1 MIRSTILA
9 ALACSTAIVT
19 PASAQTGPAPA
30 ADDRSPV
37 LDDAATDQR
46 ADQGQDIV
54 VTGTIL
60 GAEARNLDAQ
70 RRADSIV
77 NVISADGIGRLPDR
91 NAAEAV
97 QRIPGVAIERDQG
110 EGRFVA
116 VRGLP
121 SQWNSTLI
129 NGNRLPTAEEETTS
143 RATAFDFFPSELIE
157 QVIVAKAI
165 TPDMEGDAI
174 GGSINFIT
182 RTAPKKRTLQLTA
195 AGNYLEKSDKFGGLV
210 SGMVGDRFGADDK
223 FGFIVSGTYY
233 ARNWATDNYE
243 PRRGGDAIGIT
254 RLELRD
260 YTGLR
265 ETVGLNGAV
274 EYAMDNGGKL
284 YARGIY
290 GSLSDDETHYKHR
303 YNFASNR
310 IEVQHIFNTLITE
323 LAGGEIGGIHMFGK
337 GGAKF
342 DWKIAHYEN
351 LFRYGD
357 TPDDRDH
364 SYFVVRFDQR
374 NVGYQG
380 LDNRGSGKLAY
391 NTVDGGSD
399 PSDAISTHLPDAFRM
414 NPALTRL
421 SNVELY
427 KIRVKET
434 DRIVAEANL
443 TLPAGDTI
451 EFKAGAKYRDKL
463 RDATFE
469 DLFYTWNPAAGPVPT
484 LADFGLMDQ
493 PGRGQ
498 YLDELAI
505 GSRYA
510 KQFSQVV
517 SERQI
522 VDWYLANRNNLVLD
536 AAGSATRENGGALG
550 RTFTLNEKQMAGYAM
565 MTWKPDDRWTILG
578 GLRLEHTDTTVDGQV
593 LVKGALEREKRS
605 SDYLSWLPSLHI
617 TFRPDRDTNL
627 RFAATRSF
635 ARPDFGDLAPGGAFS
650 EADLEFAGGNPGLK
664 PTYSANF
671 DLLAERYFGEVGLIA
686 AGAFYKRISNPIFDS
701 RRIGTFRGIEGVA
714 FLTPDNGAT
723 GSLYGLEIT
732 AQGRF
737 AFLPG
742 ALSNFGVNA
751 NYTLIRSNFTL
762 PDGREVRIP
771 RQADNLGNVALYYDD
786 GRFSTRLA
794 FNYKGAFIEEYGAT
808 AALDSYYG
816 DYASLDLTVNYDV
829 TPALTVFG
837 EASNLTNAKLHYYL
851 GSEERPL
858 QVEYYGPR
866 FLLGIKAKLF

>member
-1 MIRSTILA
+1 MTRSILIA
-9 ALACSTAIVT
+9 ALASSTAMSP
-19 PASAQTGPAPA
+19 PAFAQTPPSAVS
-30 ADDRSPV
+30 DDRSPV
-37 LDDAATDQR
+37 LDGYAPDADE
-46 ADQGQDIV
+46 II

-60 GAEARNLDAQ
+60 GAEARNLEAQ

-77 NVISADGIGRLPDR
+77 NVISADAIGRLPDR

-97 QRIPGVAIERDQG
+97 QRIPGIAIERDQG

-157 QVIVAKAI
+157 QVVVAKAL

-174 GGSINFIT
+174 GGSVNFIT
-182 RTAPKKRTLQLTA
+182 RTAPKERTLQLTA
-195 AGNYLEKSDKFGGLV
+195 AGNYSEKAGKAGGLV
-210 SGMVGDRFGADDK
+210 SGMYGDRFGADDK
-223 FGFIVSGTYY
+223 LGFMISGTYY

-265 ETVGLNGAV
+265 ETIGLNAAA
-274 EYAMDNGGKL
+274 EYAFDDGGKL

-290 GSLSDDETHYKHR
+290 GSLRDDETHYKHR
-303 YNFASNR
+303 YNFPSNR
-310 IEVQHIFNTLITE
+310 VEVQHIFNTLITE
-323 LAGGEIGGIHMFGK
+323 LSGGEVGGIHMIGA
-337 GGAKF
+337 GGGQL
-342 DWKIAHYEN
+342 DWKLARYEN

-357 TPDDRDH
+357 TPDGRDN

-380 LDNRGSGKLAY
+380 LENRGSGNLAY
-391 NTVDGGSD
+391 NVIDGGTD
-399 PSDAISTHLPDAFRM
+399 PADAISNHLPDGFQM
-414 NPALTRL
+414 DPALTRL

-434 DRIVAEANL
+434 DRIVAEVNL
-443 TLPAGDTI
+443 TLPLDDTL
-451 EFKAGAKYRDKL
+451 EFKAGAKYRDKQ

-469 DLFYTWNPAAGPVPT
+469 DLFFTWNPAAGAVPT
-484 LADFGLMDQ
+484 LADFPLMNQ
-493 PGRGQ
+493 PGRNQ
-498 YLDELAI
+498 YLDELSI

-510 KQFSQVV
+510 PRFSQVV
-517 SERQI
+517 SEGHI
-522 VDWYLANRNNLVLD
+522 VDWYLANRQNLVFD
-536 AAGSATRENGGALG
+536 AAGSATLENGGALG
-550 RTFTLNEKQMAGYAM
+550 RTFSLTEKQTAGYALL
-565 MTWKPDDRWTILG
+565 TWKPGASVTVLG
-578 GLRLEHTDTTVDGQV
+578 GLRLEHTDTTVRGQV
-593 LVKGALEREKRS
+593 LVNGALSPEVRS
-605 SDYLSWLPSLHI
+605 NDYLSWLPSLHV
-617 TFRPDRDTNL
+617 TFRPDPNTNL

-650 EADLEFAGGNPGLK
+650 EADLEFQGGNPALK
-664 PTYSANF
+664 PTYSTNL
-671 DLLAERYFGEVGLIA
+671 DMLVEHYFGDVGLIA
-686 AGAFYKRISNPIFDS
+686 AGAFYKFISDPIFDS
-701 RRIGTFRGIEGVA
+701 RRIGNFRGIDGVA
-714 FLTPDNGAT
+714 FLTPANGDS
-723 GSLYGLEIT
+723 GSLYGFEIT

-751 NYTLIRSNFTL
+751 NYTLIRSDFTL
-762 PDGREVRIP
+762 PDGRNVRVP
-771 RQADNLGNVALYYDD
+771 RQANNLGNIALYYDD
-786 GRFSTRLA
+786 GRFSSRLA

-808 AALDSYYG
+808 ADLDSYYG
-816 DYASLDLTVNYDV
+816 DYTSLDLVVNYNV
-829 TPALTVFG
+829 TPTITIFG
-837 EASNLTNAKLHYYL
+837 EASNLAESKLHYYL
-851 GSEERPL
+851 GNKARPL

-866 FLLGIKAKLF
+866 FLLGVKAKLL